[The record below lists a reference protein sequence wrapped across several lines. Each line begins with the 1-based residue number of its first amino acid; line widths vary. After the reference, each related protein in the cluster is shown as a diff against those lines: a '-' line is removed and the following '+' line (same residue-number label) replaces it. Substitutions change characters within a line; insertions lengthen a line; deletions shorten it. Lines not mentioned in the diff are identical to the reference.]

1 MVYAR
6 SCREKFEF
14 YDRSNDENLSDLQTF
29 WSQES
34 IDLISYYYVAIVWN
48 ILSNHHYANKMQKGL
63 HSEQECIFAR
73 DYFGW
78 LTIFYQS

>member
-14 YDRSNDENLSDLQTF
+14 YDRSNDENLNDLQTF

-34 IDLISYYYVAIVWN
+34 IDLISYYYVAMYGTYLVIIIMQIRCKKVY
-48 ILSNHHYANKMQKGL
+48 ILNK
-63 HSEQECIFAR
+63 SAYFQEIISA
-73 DYFGW
+73 G
-78 LTIFYQS
+78 